1 MGFTEKDVCSL
12 DVKLLLTQIEKVR
25 TDINK
30 LYENSAL
37 TDDDVLHK
45 SRILDE
51 LLNIYDKIVK
61 W

>member
-1 MGFTEKDVCSL
+1 M

-45 SRILDE
+45 SQILDE
-51 LLNIYDKIVK
+51 LLNMYEIIVK